1 MRRAKVYRNDRFAG
15 YLYESDERTYTFRY
29 DPLYFE
35 DDSAPPVSLTL
46 PKVQNEYYS
55 EFLFPF
61 FFNMISE
68 GVNRKLQCRQLKIDE
83 KDFFGLLIHTAGYD
97 GIGAVKVVADEE

>member
-1 MRRAKVYRNDRFAG
+1 MRKAKVYHNSRLAG
-15 YLYESDERTYTFRY
+15 YLYESDNHIYTFRY
-29 DPLYFE
+29 EQEYFE
-35 DDSAPPVSLTL
+35 DDNAPAVSLTL
-46 PKVQNEYYS
+46 PKVHKEYNS

-83 KDFFGLLIHTAGYD
+83 KDFFGILIRTAGYD

>member
-1 MRRAKVYRNDRFAG
+1 MRKAKVYRNNRLAG
-15 YLYESDERTYTFRY
+15 YLYESDDKTFTFRY
-29 DPLYFE
+29 EQEYFD
-35 DDSAPPVSLTL
+35 DDSAAAVSLTL
-46 PKVQNEYYS
+46 PKAQKEYYS

-83 KDFFGLLIHTAGYD
+83 KDFFGILIRTSGYD
-97 GIGAVKVVADEE
+97 SIGAVKVVADEE